1 MGLFVVILESAQ
13 MTRITVIGAG
23 FGALTAIRKLRA
35 ADPQIAIDVIAP
47 KPELIYYPSTIWIP
61 TGLRRPEDVVVDL
74 NRFFQRM
81 AVTYHPATV
90 TGLRAGGRV
99 VPTDAGEVENDGLII
114 ASGGRFLKKLPGIEH
129 AITPCEGVAAAVAI
143 RDRLAAMD
151 GGTIAFG
158 FAGNP
163 KEPAAMRGG
172 PIFEFLFGIDQHLR
186 RQKRRDRFTLTFF
199 TPAPKPG
206 NRLGPKAVA
215 GLLREMERRDIQT
228 HLGHKLKGFTAD
240 TVTTEGG
247 SFGADLIV
255 FMPGMTGNAW
265 FDNTELPRSEG
276 GLLQANAFCQVPGL
290 EKVYVA
296 GDSGSFP
303 GPEWLPKQAHMADLQ
318 AEAAV
323 ANLLGEFA
331 GKAPSHTFK
340 AELIC
345 IVDTRTSGIL
355 VKRTE
360 KRSTILPSTPV
371 FHWAKRMFEWW
382 YLRPYR

>member
-1 MGLFVVILESAQ
+1 

-35 ADPQIAIDVIAP
+35 ADRDLAIDVIAP
-47 KPELIYYPSTIWIP
+47 KPELVYYPSTIWIP
-61 TGLRRPEDVVVDL
+61 TGLRSPEDVVVDL
-74 NRFFQRM
+74 GPFFRRM
-81 AVTYHPATV
+81 GVTYHQASA
-90 TGLRAGGRV
+90 TGLKDGGRV
-99 VPTDAGEVENDGLII
+99 VVTDAGEVANDGLVI

-129 AITPCEGVAAAVAI
+129 AITPCEGVGAAVRI
-143 RDRLAAMD
+143 RDRLAEMN

-172 PIFEFLFGIDQHLR
+172 PIFEFMFGIDQHLR
-186 RQKRRDRFTLTFF
+186 QRGDRDRFKLVFF
-199 TPAPKPG
+199 TPAPQPG
-206 NRLGPKAVA
+206 NRLGPKAVE
-215 GLLREMERRDIQT
+215 GLMREMKRRDIDT
-228 HLGHKLKGFTAD
+228 HLGHKLKGFDANR
-240 TVTTEGG
+240 VTTEGG
-247 SFGADLIV
+247 EFDADLIV

-265 FDNTELPRSEG
+265 FDNTDLPRSEG
-276 GLLQANAFCQVPGL
+276 GLLQANAFCQVPGQD
-290 EKVYVA
+290 KIYVA

-303 GPEWLPKQAHMADLQ
+303 GPDWLPKQAHMADLQ

-323 ANLLGEFA
+323 ANLLGEFQ

-360 KRSTILPSTPV
+360 KRNVMLPATPV
-371 FHWAKRMFEWW
+371 FHWAKRAFEWW
-382 YLRPYR
+382 YLRQYR